1 MKLNKAEDGQV
12 KTGKKGD
19 VAIMGATYHQ
29 LPLIER
35 AKELGYTTHVFAW
48 AAGDIGETA
57 ADHFYPISTMERD
70 AILEKCREIGVDGV
84 CSIATDVG
92 LITANYVADKMGLVG
107 NSMESTWKSTNK
119 HLMRKAFE
127 ENGDPSPRST
137 GVDADTDLSTI
148 DFTYPLIVKPTD
160 RSGSRGVRKIES
172 PDELEDAVRA
182 ALEQSFEH
190 RAVVEEFAEG
200 QEYSVEFISYKGK
213 HTFLALTFKYT
224 TGAPYFIESGHF
236 QPAPVSDELRD
247 RIAAVV
253 AHALDSLGIEYGATC
268 SEVKVDDEGNI
279 KLIEICPRMG
289 GDCIG
294 SDLVKYSTGLD
305 YVGMVVQIAC
315 GEEPDFTP
323 IVEPFPVESVFIF
336 NQEDLDRFRWIQEHE
351 PDRIVRIVDMDL
363 DLLGTATDSSN
374 RAGCYVMKH
383 RD

>member
-1 MKLNKAEDGQV
+1 MEI
-12 KTGKKGD
+12 KKKK
-19 VAIMGATYHQ
+19 VAILGASYHQ

-35 AKELGYTTHVFAW
+35 AKELGYETHVFAW
-48 AAGDIGETA
+48 ECGDIGEKA
-57 ADHFYPISTMERD
+57 ADFFHPVSTMDRD
-70 AILEKCREIGVDGV
+70 AVLEECKKIGIDGI

-119 HLMRKAFE
+119 HLMRQAYE
-127 ENGDPSPRST
+127 EGGDPSPKSI
-137 GVDADTDLSTI
+137 GVDANTDLSKI
-148 DFTYPLIVKPTD
+148 DISYPAIVKPTD
-160 RSGSRGVRKIES
+160 RSGSRGVTKIKS
-172 PDELEDAVRA
+172 PDELPSAVKA

-190 RAVVEEFAEG
+190 KAVVEEFAEG

-213 HTFLALTFKYT
+213 HTFLAVTFKYT
-224 TGAPYFIESGHF
+224 TGDPYYIESGHY
-236 QPAPVSDELRD
+236 QPAPLSDEIREK
-247 RIAAVV
+247 IKNVV
-253 AHALDSLGIEYGATC
+253 AHSLDSLGIEYGATC
-268 SEVKVDDEGNI
+268 TEVKVDDEGNVR
-279 KLIEICPRMG
+279 LIETCPRMG

-336 NQEDLDRFRWIQEHE
+336 NQEDLDKYNYIKEHE
-351 PDRIVRIVDMDL
+351 PERLVRIVDMDL
-363 DLLGTATDSSN
+363 DLLGSATDSSN
-374 RAGCYVMKH
+374 RAGCYVIKH